1 MSKPRISK
9 GRITGQYVCY
19 DPPLNSS
26 TNKAA
31 GWGST
36 PKEAYEDYVRAK
48 IVSSIKEIPP
58 HVMGFQPPEIVKESA
73 YEQKPKRWWEIWK

>member
-9 GRITGQYVCY
+9 GKVTGLHVYY
-19 DPPLNSS
+19 DPPLNSG

-48 IVSSIKEIPP
+48 IVSSVEQIR
-58 HVMGFQPPEIVKESA
+58 MGFQPPEIVKESA
-73 YEQKPKRWWEIWK
+73 CDDKPKRWWEIWK